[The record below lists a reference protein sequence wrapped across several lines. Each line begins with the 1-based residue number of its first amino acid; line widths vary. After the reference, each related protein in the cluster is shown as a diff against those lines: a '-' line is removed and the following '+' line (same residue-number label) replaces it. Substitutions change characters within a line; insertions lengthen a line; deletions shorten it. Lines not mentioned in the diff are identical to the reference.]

1 MSDVNYDDLSDYDK
15 NRIHRHVLQT
25 WEHRV
30 TMRWIKG
37 VLVGIFLL
45 TATLMAGCP
54 IYNVWERELA
64 GKAELAKATWNR
76 QIAVEE
82 AAARKESA
90 VLDAGAEVERAHGVA
105 EANEIIGGSLR
116 DNEAY
121 LRYLWIQ
128 GLHDGSS
135 ETIYIPTEANL
146 PILEATRRIRD
157 EVQP

>member
-1 MSDVNYDDLSDYDK
+1 MSDVKYDDLSDYDRD
-15 NRIHRHVLQT
+15 RIHRFVVAT

-37 VLVGIFLL
+37 GLLAAFLL
-45 TATLMAGCP
+45 VAALMAGCP
-54 IYNVWERELA
+54 VYNVWERELA
-64 GKAELAKATWNR
+64 GKAELKKATWNR

-90 VLDAGAEVERAHGVA
+90 VLDAGAEIERARGVA
-105 EANEIIGGSLR
+105 EANEIIGVSLR

-146 PILEATRRIRD
+146 PILEAVRPIDKTR
-157 EVQP
+157 P